1 MTVTQS
7 AQALERFDLFIA
19 GEPAPPGR
27 GDYFES
33 VDPAAGRPWALAA
46 EADADDVDRAV
57 SAARDAFR
65 GEAWRT
71 TPASERGLLLFRLA
85 DALADEAERIARIES
100 RDNGK
105 LLREMLAQNRLVPKW
120 VRYFGGLADK
130 VEGATIPL
138 DRLSVLNYTTRE
150 ALGVVGVI
158 MPWNSP
164 VFLAM
169 MAVAP
174 ALAAGNTVV
183 VKPSE
188 VTPGSMVEVAR
199 LAHEVG
205 FPPGVL
211 NVVTGGGEAGR
222 ALVEH
227 PEVAKVSLTGGIETG
242 RRIAATV
249 GERLGHVTLEL
260 GGKSANVVFADADLD
275 AAVPGLLAG
284 IFAAAGQTCVAGS
297 RALVH
302 EDVLDEVLE
311 RVHERAARIRLGD
324 PSELE
329 TEVGPIATAAQLER
343 VEGFVERAR
352 AAGAEVVLGGRR
364 AHVEALPDGYFYEPT
379 IVRGVDPDGELA
391 QGEVFGP
398 VLAVLGF
405 REEEEAV
412 RIANGTRYGLAA
424 GVWTRDLQRA
434 HRVAGALE
442 AGTVWVNMYRAMAPQ
457 SPFGGFKESGI
468 GRQNGI
474 EAIDEYLQTK
484 SVWVELS
491 SEAQDPF
498 ILKT

>member
-1 MTVTQS
+1 MTATRS
-7 AQALERFDLFIA
+7 TEALERFDLFVA
-19 GEPAPPGR
+19 GESTRPGR
-27 GDYFES
+27 GGYFES
-33 VDPAAGRPWALAA
+33 IDPTRGRPWALAA
-46 EADADDVDRAV
+46 DADADDVDRAV
-57 SAARDAFR
+57 AAAREAFR
-65 GEAWRT
+65 GDAWRAI
-71 TPASERGLLLFRLA
+71 PASERGLLLYRLA
-85 DALADEAERIARIES
+85 DALAGEAERIARIES

-105 LLREMLAQNRLVPKW
+105 LLREMVAQNQLVPKW
-120 VRYFGGLADK
+120 LRYFGGLADK

-150 ALGVVGVI
+150 PLGVVGAI

-164 VFLAM
+164 VFLAT

-199 LAHEVG
+199 LAREVG

-211 NVVTGGGEAGR
+211 NVVTGGGDAGR

-227 PEVAKVSLTGGIETG
+227 PDVAKVSVTGGVETG

-249 GERLGHVTLEL
+249 AERLGHVTLEL

-311 RVHERAARIRLGD
+311 RVRERAARIRLGD
-324 PSELE
+324 PADPA
-329 TEVGPIATAAQLER
+329 TEVGPIATAGQLER

-364 AHVEALPDGYFYEPT
+364 AQVDGLPDGYFYEPT
-379 IVRGVDPDGELA
+379 IVRGVEPGSELA

-398 VLAVLGF
+398 VLAVFGF
-405 REEEEAV
+405 RDEDEAV
-412 RIANGTRYGLAA
+412 RLANDTRFGLAA
-424 GVWTRDLQRA
+424 GVWTRDVQRA
-434 HRVAGALE
+434 HRMARALE

-457 SPFGGFKESGI
+457 SPFGGYKESGI

-498 ILKT
+498 ILRT